1 MNEVEPRVPELSCCP
16 AIPYPPLMPLLL
28 YQKSKQASFVPMSKS
43 ECAGVEMYPVEQSN
57 EDGPNFAELVLVVAL
72 VGVHVCADPPA
83 FTSVNVEP
91 PLLPS
96 MCSRIFVKAS
106 LPGVPLLEISPSPK

>member
-72 VGVHVCADPPA
+72 VGVHVLAEPPA
-83 FTSVNVEP
+83 ATSVNVVP